1 MDTEAKPALD
11 PVAAAMRATPQR
23 LGAMLGEA
31 RAAAG
36 LDLGDISRDSR
47 IPLRHLRAIE
57 ADNHDALPAL
67 PYTIGFVKSF
77 ARAVGRDP
85 EAAAAQFRA
94 ETTKAPI
101 VPMMAAIEP
110 LDERRL
116 PPRGLMTASIAGLV
130 IVLAGVVGYSAGMFD
145 RARPATPA
153 AVAATTTAGAP
164 AGSSVPTS
172 AAGAPVHSVQ
182 PAAAPVSTTA
192 VAAAPTT
199 SAAEP
204 VAASLAAPNPG
215 SAGTAGLA
223 TNAAAGPVTITPSE
237 DVWVKIYD
245 RSSRSAVKIGILPAN
260 VTYAVPATPGLLLW
274 TGKAGVL
281 KLNVGGRAI
290 PPLGKPVETVRD
302 VSLAPADLL
311 ARAGPAAA
319 R

>member
-1 MDTEAKPALD
+1 MDIEAKPALD
-11 PVAAAMRATPQR
+11 PAAAPLRNAPQR

-36 LDLGDISRDSR
+36 LELSDISRDSR
-47 IPLRHLRAIE
+47 IPVRHLRAIE
-57 ADNHDALPAL
+57 ADAHEALPAL

-94 ETTKAPI
+94 ETTKVPI

-116 PPRGLMTASIAGLV
+116 PPRGLMTLSIVG
-130 IVLAGVVGYSAGMFD
+130 VLAVVGAVVAYSAGMFD
-145 RARPATPA
+145 RAHPGSPATLVAAGSAPVAGASASGTAAPVVAPPA
-153 AVAATTTAGAP
+153 SAPASAAPPPDLASIGPAVGPSTPAVAAG
-164 AGSSVPTS
+164 
-172 AAGAPVHSVQ
+172 
-182 PAAAPVSTTA
+182 
-192 VAAAPTT
+192 
-199 SAAEP
+199 
-204 VAASLAAPNPG
+204 
-215 SAGTAGLA
+215 
-223 TNAAAGPVTITPSE
+223 GPVTITPTE

-245 RSSRSAVKIGILPAN
+245 RSSKSAVKIGVLPAN
-260 VTYAVPATPGLLLW
+260 VVYAVPVAPGLLLW

-281 KLNVGGRAI
+281 KVSVGGRAI

-311 ARAGPAAA
+311 ARAAPAATTA
-319 R
+319 H

>member
-1 MDTEAKPALD
+1 
-11 PVAAAMRATPQR
+11 MRAAPQR

-116 PPRGLMTASIAGLV
+116 PPRGLMTLSIVG
-130 IVLAGVVGYSAGMFD
+130 VLAVVGAVVAYSAGMFD
-145 RARPATPA
+145 RGHPAGPAT
-153 AVAATTTAGAP
+153 AVVAIPAP
-164 AGSSVPTS
+164 AGSPVATS
-172 AAGAPVHSVQ
+172 G
-182 PAAAPVSTTA
+182 PAAAAAPAATAPQPVLPEA
-192 VAAAPTT
+192 VASQP
-199 SAAEP
+199 P
-204 VAASLAAPNPG
+204 VAANTGAAPPP
-215 SAGTAGLA
+215 AAVL
-223 TNAAAGPVTITPSE
+223 AAGPVTITPTE

-245 RSSRSAVKIGILPAN
+245 RASKSAVKIGVLPAN
-260 VTYAVPATPGLLLW
+260 VAYAVPAMPGLLLW

-281 KLNVGGRAI
+281 KVSVGGRAI

-311 ARAGPAAA
+311 ARAAAPAATV

>member
-11 PVAAAMRATPQR
+11 TVAASMRAMPQR

-31 RAAAG
+31 RSAAG
-36 LDLGDISRDSR
+36 IELSDISRDSR

-67 PYTIGFVKSF
+67 PYAVGFVKSF

-85 EAAAAQFRA
+85 ELAAAQFRA

-116 PPRGLMTASIAGLV
+116 PPRGLMTLSIVG
-130 IVLAGVVGYSAGMFD
+130 VLAVVGAVVAYSAGMFD
-145 RARPATPA
+145 RSHPASPA
-153 AVAATTTAGAP
+153 AVAASTATVSTATAPGAAAAALAP
-164 AGSSVPTS
+164 APATS
-172 AAGAPVHSVQ
+172 AAVTPRDIAGG
-182 PAAAPVSTTA
+182 AAPAT
-192 VAAAPTT
+192 
-199 SAAEP
+199 P
-204 VAASLAAPNPG
+204 VAMA
-215 SAGTAGLA
+215 
-223 TNAAAGPVTITPSE
+223 AAAGPVTITPTE

-245 RSSRSAVKIGILPAN
+245 RATKSAVKIGILPAN
-260 VTYAVPATPGLLLW
+260 VAYAVPATPGLLLW

-281 KLNVGGRAI
+281 KVSVGGRAI

-311 ARAGPAAA
+311 ARAALAAA
-319 R
+319 PSGTTAR